1 MLFLFL
7 YLTVKFHHEFV
18 NYLLIGIIAS
28 SIDVILFWLFFD
40 IFQEDVS
47 FANAISVSFSAL
59 FSFTVNSLYNFKKS
73 DKVFLR
79 LLSFIMVIT
88 VGYFAGLYLILFLI
102 NFVGIEA
109 VVSKLISLPVV
120 FLIQYFLNSSISF
133 R

>member
-1 MLFLFL
+1 MFDK
-7 YLTVKFHHEFV
+7 YFV

>member
-1 MLFLFL
+1 MFEK
-7 YLTVKFHHEFV
+7 YFV

-79 LLSFIMVIT
+79 LLSFIIVIT

>member
-1 MLFLFL
+1 MFDK
-7 YLTVKFHHEFV
+7 YFV
-18 NYLLIGIIAS
+18 NYVLIGIVAS

>member
-1 MLFLFL
+1 MFDK
-7 YLTVKFHHEFV
+7 YFV
-18 NYLLIGIIAS
+18 NYVLIGIIAS

-102 NFVGIEA
+102 NSVGIEA